1 MARRNSE
8 MHRGMSKPVKLPK
21 GYKPTA
27 REKYMGPKQ
36 LEYFH
41 RKLNEWR
48 ESLVEESQQ
57 TLEHMRDAQQEGGD
71 DAERASRE
79 TEISFELRT
88 RDRYRKLLRKIDEAL
103 ERIDDGS
110 YGYCEET
117 GDPIG
122 IGRLEARPIATL
134 SVEAQERREK
144 LERQYGD

>member
-1 MARRNSE
+1 
-8 MHRGMSKPVKLPK
+8 MSKPYTPVKLPK
-21 GYKPTA
+21 NYKPRP
-27 REKYMGPKQ
+27 REKYMNAKQ
-36 LEYFH
+36 LEYF
-41 RKLNEWR
+41 RLKLVAWR
-48 ESLVEESQQ
+48 QSLVEESQQ
-57 TLEHMRDAQQEGGD
+57 TIENMRGQQPEGGD

-88 RDRYRKLLRKIDEAL
+88 RDRYRKLLKKIDEAL
-103 ERIDDGS
+103 ARIEEGE

-117 GDPIG
+117 GEPIG